1 MVNPPLHQAL
11 TRFCKVPADQSPAQ
25 SPEVVFAGLPVP
37 ETRVYISLRCHK
49 MWRFIQDS
57 WRDGIEILILAT
69 CIYLIYR
76 AFRATRGAQI
86 LVGLGTILIVLSFVS
101 TVFKFE
107 VIQWIITRGTAVL
120 ALALI
125 VIFQPE
131 LRTGLARLGSKRI
144 FSFSNKLRIAFL
156 ERFADAVINL
166 SKKRI
171 GALFAIQRDV
181 SLKDYLDSGVI
192 LDAQFSPELAMA
204 VFYPKA
210 PLHDGG
216 MIIADDRVA
225 GAACVFPVT
234 EREMQDR
241 STGLRH
247 RAAIGLSERTD
258 AIAVVVSE
266 ETGGISICENGVL
279 QRNLTEKQF
288 REKIAEIFFSS
299 HSHETEPVAQ
309 LGRKDTL
316 PPSGD
321 HDLVSD

>member
-1 MVNPPLHQAL
+1 
-11 TRFCKVPADQSPAQ
+11 
-25 SPEVVFAGLPVP
+25 
-37 ETRVYISLRCHK
+37 
-49 MWRFIQDS
+49 MWKYLQDP

-69 CIYLIYR
+69 CIYQIYR

-86 LVGLGTILIVLSFVS
+86 LVGLGTILIVLTFVS
-101 TVFKFE
+101 TAFKFE

-131 LRTGLARLGSKRI
+131 LRNGLARLGSKRI
-144 FSFSNKLRIAFL
+144 FSFTNKLRIAFL
-156 ERFADAVINL
+156 ERFADAVIIL

-181 SLKDYLDSGVI
+181 SLKEHLDSGVI
-192 LDAQFSPELAMA
+192 MDAQFSPELALA

-247 RAAIGLSERTD
+247 RAAIGLTERTD

-288 REKIAEIFFSS
+288 REKIAEIFFSGT
-299 HSHETEPVAQ
+299 SHETEEPFEK
-309 LGRKDTL
+309 LDRKD
-316 PPSGD
+316 PVSPAGD

>member
-1 MVNPPLHQAL
+1 
-11 TRFCKVPADQSPAQ
+11 
-25 SPEVVFAGLPVP
+25 
-37 ETRVYISLRCHK
+37 
-49 MWRFIQDS
+49 MWKFLNDH
-57 WRDGIEILILAT
+57 WRDPIEILLLAT
-69 CIYLIYR
+69 CIYQIYR

-86 LVGLGTILIVLSFVS
+86 LVGLGTILVVLTFLS
-101 TVFKFE
+101 TMFKFE
-107 VIQWIITRGTAVL
+107 VITWIIKGAATVL
-120 ALALI
+120 TLALI

-131 LRTGLARLGSKRI
+131 LRSGLARLGSNRL
-144 FSFSNKLRIAFL
+144 FSFSNKRRLAFL

-171 GALFAIQRDV
+171 GALFAIQRGI
-181 SLKDYLDSGVI
+181 SLKDYLDSGVV

-204 VFYPKA
+204 VFHPKA

-234 EREMQDR
+234 DRQMQDR

-247 RAAIGLSERTD
+247 RAAIGLTERTD
-258 AIAVVVSE
+258 AIAVAVSE

-288 REKIAEIFFSS
+288 REKIAEMFFSGK
-299 HSHETEPVAQ
+299 SHETDPGQ
-309 LGRKDTL
+309 KLDRKDPLTT
-316 PPSGD
+316 SGD
-321 HDLVSD
+321 SDLVSD

>member
-1 MVNPPLHQAL
+1 
-11 TRFCKVPADQSPAQ
+11 
-25 SPEVVFAGLPVP
+25 
-37 ETRVYISLRCHK
+37 
-49 MWRFIQDS
+49 MWYFVRDH
-57 WRDGIEILILAT
+57 WRDAIEILILAV
-69 CIYLIYR
+69 CIYQIYR

-86 LVGLGTILIVLSFVS
+86 LVGLG
-101 TVFKFE
+101 
-107 VIQWIITRGTAVL
+107 AVL
-120 ALALI
+120 VVLTLITHVFDFAVIGWLIRNAVTALAFALI

-131 LRTGLARLGSKRI
+131 LRNGLARLGSNRL
-144 FSFSNKLRIAFL
+144 FSFSSKRRLAFV
-156 ERFADAVINL
+156 ERFADSVITL

-171 GALFAIQRDV
+171 GALFAIEQDI
-181 SLKDYLDSGVI
+181 SLKEHLESGVV

-204 VFYPKA
+204 VFHPKA

-247 RAAIGLSERTD
+247 RAAIGLTERTD

-266 ETGGISICENGVL
+266 ETGGISICENGTL

-288 REKIAEIFFSS
+288 RDKIAEIFISGKPNNENES
-299 HSHETEPVAQ
+299 DEK
-309 LGRKDTL
+309 LGRKGAVTS
-316 PPSGD
+316 SGD
-321 HDLVSD
+321 RDMVSDQ

>member
-1 MVNPPLHQAL
+1 MSTFLQDP
-11 TRFCKVPADQSPAQ
+11 
-25 SPEVVFAGLPVP
+25 
-37 ETRVYISLRCHK
+37 
-49 MWRFIQDS
+49 WRNA
-57 WRDGIEILILAT
+57 IEILLLAA
-69 CIYLIYR
+69 CIYQVYR

-86 LVGLGTILIVLSFVS
+86 LVGLGTILVVLTLVS
-101 TVFKFE
+101 TIFKFQ
-107 VIQWIITRGTAVL
+107 VMQWIITRAAALL
-120 ALALI
+120 AFALI

-131 LRTGLARLGSKRI
+131 LRNGLARLGSNRL
-144 FSFSNKLRIAFL
+144 FSFSSKRRLAFL

-171 GALFAIQRDV
+171 GALFAIQRGI
-181 SLKDYLDSGVI
+181 SLKEHLESGVV

-247 RAAIGLSERTD
+247 RAAIGLTERTD

-288 REKIAEIFFSS
+288 REKIAEIFFSGKP
-299 HSHETEPVAQ
+299 SHETEPVEK
-309 LGRKDTL
+309 LDRKDPL
-316 PPSGD
+316 SPAGD
-321 HDLVSD
+321 RDLVSD